1 MNEKRAKRPS
11 KIGKKA
17 RQASK
22 RVAHAVSRLESR
34 PVMLDNADLVPLL
47 LSSVAHGLNALE
59 QNGIKVE
66 FAHGALITD
75 WGYVFR
81 VGDEQTPWEVRT
93 RSLTAV
99 NNLPANHDDND

>member
-1 MNEKRAKRPS
+1 
-11 KIGKKA
+11 
-17 RQASK
+17 
-22 RVAHAVSRLESR
+22 
-34 PVMLDNADLVPLL
+34 MLDNVDLVPLL

-81 VGDEQTPWEVRT
+81 VGDDQTPWEVRT